1 MGLALTTPPAAE
13 PLTMT
18 EAIRHIRLDEKMLE
32 PVPDAPTVALAG
44 AGAGN
49 IDNGAH
55 RYRLTFVTADGETDG
70 GAISAAV
77 MVVDKTLNGKVGV
90 SNIPLG
96 GSQVTARKL
105 YRTAAAGATYFLAAT
120 IADNTT
126 TTVTDNTADA
136 SLGAGIP
143 LVNTTGDPLIH
154 SLIVAAREYA
164 ERFQSRAFITQQW
177 TLSLDG
183 FPPYNAANVSPIGMP
198 LLELQSGLAT
208 AFTLDP
214 HADVIRLPKP
224 PLLSVDAI
232 HYVDVTGV
240 SQLLDP
246 SQYVVDPSELRG
258 EIRRAYGVS
267 WPSTR
272 RQAQA
277 VTVLFTCGYGGPSA
291 VPERTKQAMK
301 LLVGHWYANREAF
314 VEARFALEVPFAV
327 DSLLWLDRALE
338 AA

>member
-1 MGLALTTPPAAE
+1 
-13 PLTMT
+13 MT
-18 EAIRHIRLDEKMLE
+18 EAMRHIRLDEKMLE

-49 IDNGAH
+49 VDNGPH
-55 RYRLTFVTADGETDG
+55 RHRLTFVTADGETDG
-70 GAISAAV
+70 GAISAAITV
-77 MVVDKTLNGKVGV
+77 ADKTVNGKISV

-105 YRTAAAGATYFLAAT
+105 YRTTAAGVNYFLVAT

-126 TTVTDNTADA
+126 TAYTDNTADA

-143 LVNTTGDPLIH
+143 LVNTSGDTLIH

-164 ERFQSRAFITQQW
+164 ERFQSRALITQQW

-183 FPPYNAANVSPIGMP
+183 FPPYGTNLSPIGMP

-208 AFTLDP
+208 SFALDP
-214 HADVIRLPKP
+214 HACVIRLPKP
-224 PLLSVDAI
+224 PLVAVDAI
-232 HYVDVTGV
+232 HYVDGDGV

-258 EIRRAYGVS
+258 EIRPAYGVS